1 MLKLSFSIK
10 NIQNPFQRHYCR
22 GQTILSF
29 EQNLIQDTDEIRK
42 KLFTKTIKIIVKDN
56 ISQTVL
62 SFDQDLF
69 WSKDKITTL
78 FFSSNSSKREKG
90 WIRSNQIS
98 SFVRKMIKTFLKGQY
113 RSNHIVPNSNFLK
126 IFET

>member
-42 KLFTKTIKIIVKDN
+42 KLFTKTIKIIVKNN

-62 SFDQDLF
+62 SFDQKTCFDQKTKLLLCF
-69 WSKDKITTL
+69 L
-78 FFSSNSSKREKG
+78 A
-90 WIRSNQIS
+90 QILLKENRAES
-98 SFVRKMIKTFLKGQY
+98 DQIKLA
-113 RSNHIVPNSNFLK
+113 LL
-126 IFET
+126 